1 MAEITKEKIEKV
13 ARLAMIEIDP
23 KNQENLCNQIS
34 NILDWV
40 DKLNEIDTTNI
51 EPLTTVCDHNLITNN
66 DIVNDGNIV
75 DDILRNT
82 KDAKYGYFSVP
93 KVIE

>member
-1 MAEITKEKIEKV
+1 MAEITKEKIEKI

-23 KNQENLCNQIS
+23 KNQEKLCNQIS